1 MKKLVTVALALA
13 VVLAI
18 VVPAMARSAHA
29 TAPAARFTAH
39 GTVQNVIRS
48 AGALRMRV
56 DAGSQAVRPFIGAR
70 SPCASAT
77 GRASSS
83 SPMAIARLVKLADI
97 RPGDPLAVSGR
108 VDRSQPRSPVFVA
121 QTIRI
126 IDRTPTNELTV
137 FGCGGPVTAIDLIGT
152 PTMLTLTLNSSTR
165 ALWDRLGTSLSVVV
179 TPTTEIGLKS
189 GTDRDAHHAVAGG
202 RRPEGLG
209 ARHDRPEPGH
219 AGLHRH
225 ADHGPGARRPDPR
238 PLAGHLTL
246 RRKAGSAG
254 GAR

>member
-1 MKKLVTVALALA
+1 MKKLVTVALVLA

-18 VVPAMARSAHA
+18 VVPAMARSTRA
-29 TAPAARFTAH
+29 TAPAAGFTAH

-56 DAGSQAVRPFIGAR
+56 DAGSQAVRPFIGRSLAVRVGNRAR
-70 SPCASAT
+70 ILLVT
-77 GRASSS
+77 DG
-83 SPMAIARLVKLADI
+83 IARLVKLADI

-126 IDRTPTNELTV
+126 IDRTPTNELTA

-165 ALWDRLGTSLSVVV
+165 ALWGRLGTSLSVVV

-189 GTDRDAHHAVAGG
+189 GTKVRVTV
-202 RRPEGLG
+202 RPGFCAPKSKVVTLG
-209 ARHDRPEPGH
+209 
-219 AGLHRH
+219 
-225 ADHGPGARRPDPR
+225 
-238 PLAGHLTL
+238 
-246 RRKAGSAG
+246 
-254 GAR
+254 